1 MTLTQASIII
11 ILGAVA
17 IIYIFINPLFTLLFL
32 IIMSIIAAVFK
43 VNNKIREEEIKKKI
57 YEEMKKNKK
66 NT

>member
-1 MTLTQASIII
+1 MTLTQTSIII
-11 ILGAVA
+11 ILGIIA

>member
-11 ILGAVA
+11 ILGTVA

-32 IIMSIIAAVFK
+32 IIISIIAAVFK

-57 YEEMKKNKK
+57 YEDIKKNKK

>member
-32 IIMSIIAAVFK
+32 IIISIIAAIFK

>member
-11 ILGAVA
+11 ILGAIA

-57 YEEMKKNKK
+57 YEDIKKDKK
-66 NT
+66 